1 MKSFHFTVFLHPSH
15 LSAPAKTPRNR
26 AVPRRFFYDYNVYKA
41 TEGFSANTSFIRYC
55 SFRKKLAARH
65 RSTWLLCKERDSVLG
80 LQTEI
85 YKTIIN
91 VPAVISI
98 HPIRDFAVN
107 SSCKKINAKINVI
120 TTLNLSIGTTFEA
133 SPTCNAL

>member
-1 MKSFHFTVFLHPSH
+1 MIITYTRQPRAFLLIQASFDT
-15 LSAPAKTPRNR
+15 APFA
-26 AVPRRFFYDYNVYKA
+26 
-41 TEGFSANTSFIRYC
+41 
-55 SFRKKLAARH
+55 KKLAARH
-65 RSTWLLCKERDSVLG
+65 RSTWLLCKERYSVLG

-133 SPTCNAL
+133 SPLAMPCNSKATKHPLQTRII